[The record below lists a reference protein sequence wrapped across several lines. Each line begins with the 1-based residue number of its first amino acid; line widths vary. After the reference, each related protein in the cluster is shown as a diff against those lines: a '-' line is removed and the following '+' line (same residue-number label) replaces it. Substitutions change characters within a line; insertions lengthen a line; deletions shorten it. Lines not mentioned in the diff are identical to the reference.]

1 MRRRIT
7 IRPLGRPAGLR
18 PRPRRTVRYLV
29 ECAALLLLGVVAVQ
43 SAIDLGRGGLGAGLS
58 WLVGFPVPAIVTLV
72 LSLLGGLLLGR
83 RIRRQM
89 SVRFDRFG
97 IHFRRRL
104 GARVVPWRTVTRITS
119 EPHWYGA
126 NIRVESPLATITMV
140 GGYYRSAAGLLDF
153 LESQLRYHARIE
165 ARVGRG

>member
-1 MRRRIT
+1 M
-7 IRPLGRPAGLR
+7 
-18 PRPRRTVRYLV
+18 
-29 ECAALLLLGVVAVQ
+29 LLLLGLVAVQ
-43 SAIDLGRGGLGAGLS
+43 SAIDLGRRGLGAGMS
-58 WLVGFPVPAIVTLV
+58 WLGDLPVPAIASLV
-72 LSLLGGLLLGR
+72 LSLLGGILLGK

-89 SVRFDRFG
+89 SVRFDGFG

-104 GARVVPWRTVTRITS
+104 GARVVPWRTVTRITP

-126 NIRVESPLATITMV
+126 NIRVVSPSASITLV
-140 GGYYRSAAGLLDF
+140 GGYYQSATALLDF